1 MSSHHGD
8 SGCIALSSLPVCF
21 ALAPAL
27 RGFIVVHPLS
37 PRACMLVP
45 RTVAT
50 LSHTH
55 GLSACYPSHLVMSS
69 HHGDSGS
76 IALSSLPVYFALTP
90 ALRGFVITSSPSPRP
105 CMLPPRTIA
114 SPSPSHCLS
123 ACYPSHLAL
132 PSHHGDSSC
141 IALSSLH
148 VCFALTLALRG
159 FIFVSLLSPR
169 ACVLVSR
176 IFTYV
181 RHSSDSLLCLFH
193 THTAIQAKVPR
204 QFHSSTLHGP
214 LGFSSSPSLRTTL
227 IRAQSP
233 CR

>member
-1 MSSHHGD
+1 
-8 SGCIALSSLPVCF
+8 
-21 ALAPAL
+21 
-27 RGFIVVHPLS
+27 
-37 PRACMLVP
+37 
-45 RTVAT
+45 
-50 LSHTH
+50 
-55 GLSACYPSHLVMSS
+55 MSS

-76 IALSSLPVYFALTP
+76 IALSSLPVYFALSP

-105 CMLPPRTIA
+105 CMLPPRTVRSL
-114 SPSPSHCLS
+114 SPTHWFS

-169 ACVLVSR
+169 ACMLVSR

-181 RHSSDSLLCLFH
+181 HPSSDGLLCLFH
-193 THTAIQAKVPR
+193 THTAILAKVPR

>member
-76 IALSSLPVYFALTP
+76 IALSSLPVCFAPTP
-90 ALRGFVITSSPSPRP
+90 ALRGFI
-105 CMLPPRTIA
+105 L
-114 SPSPSHCLS
+114 
-123 ACYPSHLAL
+123 
-132 PSHHGDSSC
+132 
-141 IALSSLH
+141 
-148 VCFALTLALRG
+148 
-159 FIFVSLLSPR
+159 VSLLSPR
-169 ACVLVSR
+169 ACLLVCR
-176 IFTYV
+176 IITYV
-181 RHSSDSLLCLFH
+181 HPSSDGLLCLVH
-193 THTAIQAKVPR
+193 THTAILAKVPR

>member
-1 MSSHHGD
+1 
-8 SGCIALSSLPVCF
+8 
-21 ALAPAL
+21 
-27 RGFIVVHPLS
+27 
-37 PRACMLVP
+37 
-45 RTVAT
+45 
-50 LSHTH
+50 
-55 GLSACYPSHLVMSS
+55 MSS

-76 IALSSLPVYFALTP
+76 IALSSLPVYFALRGFIVVHPLSPRACMLPPRTVTSLSPTHCFSACYPSHLVMSSHHGDSSCIALSSLPFCFALAP

-105 CMLPPRTIA
+105 CMLPHRTVTSL
-114 SPSPSHCLS
+114 SPTHWFS

-148 VCFALTLALRG
+148 VSFALTLALRG

-169 ACVLVSR
+169 ACMLVSR

-181 RHSSDSLLCLFH
+181 HPSSDGLLCLFH
-193 THTAIQAKVPR
+193 THTAILAKVPR

>member
-1 MSSHHGD
+1 METRRSLKDRVTSSWNWRGTLAR
-8 SGCIALSSLPVCF
+8 IAVCVWKRQRRLSLEWRTYVKIRETSTQ
-21 ALAPAL
+21 A
-27 RGFIVVHPLS
+27 
-37 PRACMLVP
+37 

-76 IALSSLPVYFALTP
+76 IALSSLPVCFAPTP
-90 ALRGFVITSSPSPRP
+90 ALRGFI
-105 CMLPPRTIA
+105 L
-114 SPSPSHCLS
+114 
-123 ACYPSHLAL
+123 
-132 PSHHGDSSC
+132 
-141 IALSSLH
+141 
-148 VCFALTLALRG
+148 
-159 FIFVSLLSPR
+159 VSLLSPR
-169 ACVLVSR
+169 ACLLVCR
-176 IFTYV
+176 IITYV
-181 RHSSDSLLCLFH
+181 HPSSDGLLCLVH
-193 THTAIQAKVPR
+193 THTAILAKVPR

>member
-27 RGFIVVHPLS
+27 RGF
-37 PRACMLVP
+37 
-45 RTVAT
+45 
-50 LSHTH
+50 
-55 GLSACYPSHLVMSS
+55 
-69 HHGDSGS
+69 
-76 IALSSLPVYFALTP
+76 
-90 ALRGFVITSSPSPRP
+90 VITSSPSPRA
-105 CMLPPRTIA
+105 CMLPPRTVRSL
-114 SPSPSHCLS
+114 SPTHWFS

-132 PSHHGDSSC
+132 PSHHGDSGS
-141 IALSSLH
+141 IAWSSLP
-148 VCFALTLALRG
+148 VYFALTPALRG
-159 FIFVSLLSPR
+159 FILVSLLSPR
-169 ACVLVSR
+169 ACVLVCR
-176 IFTYV
+176 IITYV
-181 RHSSDSLLCLFH
+181 HPSSDGLLCLVH
-193 THTAIQAKVPR
+193 THTAILAKVPR